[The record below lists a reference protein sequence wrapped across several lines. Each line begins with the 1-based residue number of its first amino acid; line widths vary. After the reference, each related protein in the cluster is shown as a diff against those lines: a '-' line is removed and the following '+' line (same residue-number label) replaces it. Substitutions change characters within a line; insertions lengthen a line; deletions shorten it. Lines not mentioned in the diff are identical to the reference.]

1 MGELSH
7 LDELEAE
14 AINIIR
20 EMAAECEKPVS
31 FTPLEKTA
39 P

>member
-7 LDELEAE
+7 HAELEAE

-20 EMAAECEKPVS
+20 EVGEEWEKPVM
-31 FTPLEKTA
+31 L
-39 P
+39 